1 MGKFPREKSPL
12 FPKKFLFVGLGSF
25 PSFPLKT
32 FNKHGEV
39 PSAKNPL
46 FPKETP
52 LCWIGELLSVPL
64 KILQQTSGNHLVK
77 VFLSSSVTFHCY
89 GWKSSMKNIFPSSE
103 RVELFLQCFCDKKHL
118 IGVTLASSTV
128 EKQFC

>member
-1 MGKFPREKSPL
+1 MEYCFGKSALVGMALTSFTKLCMLVQEFAWGVPHIFLTNPLTNVGKFPQEKSPL

-64 KILQQTSGNHLVK
+64 KIL
-77 VFLSSSVTFHCY
+77 
-89 GWKSSMKNIFPSSE
+89 
-103 RVELFLQCFCDKKHL
+103 
-118 IGVTLASSTV
+118 
-128 EKQFC
+128 